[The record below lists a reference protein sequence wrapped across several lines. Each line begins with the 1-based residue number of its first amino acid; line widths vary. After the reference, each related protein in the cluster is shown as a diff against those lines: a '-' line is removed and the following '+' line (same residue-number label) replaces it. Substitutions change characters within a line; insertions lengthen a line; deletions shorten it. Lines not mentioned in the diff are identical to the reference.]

1 MEAEELPVE
10 SAPAEVA
17 TTAADVTSEQDED
30 KDTPDE
36 HVASHTSLPDDVST
50 KQSSDVKISEPE
62 SPVFEKVEVKDSKTS
77 KNVEESKVSS
87 NDYQNV
93 KLLSDADAKTQKLA
107 TQQQPEQPPPQPTTT
122 TTESKVEAVSDKKV
136 SQSKPEVQPE
146 AEADVSVSVR
156 DRAKH
161 LNKITSETDLQN
173 VTTKKSAEKISHQKV
188 APINSFM
195 DFKAEIFQ

>member
-10 SAPAEVA
+10 SAPVEVA
-17 TTAADVTSEQDED
+17 TTAADVTCEQDED

-36 HVASHTSLPDDVST
+36 HVASDTSLPDDVST

-122 TTESKVEAVSDKKV
+122 TESKVEAVSDKNV

-188 APINSFM
+188 VLNSF
-195 DFKAEIFQ
+195 IHQL